1 MPQKGG
7 WRERQGGARDDFLP
21 FKGKKLCALPIGQGA
36 ESGTLS
42 RARPRVHTRTYI
54 YG

>member
-7 WRERQGGARDDFLP
+7 WRGCQGGARDDFLP
-21 FKGKKLCALPIGQGA
+21 FEGKKLCALPNGQGA

-42 RARPRVHTRTYI
+42 RARPRVHI
-54 YG
+54 YTAK